1 MQEKID
7 QLKIAV
13 GEELEKV
20 ESNKV
25 LYDLK
30 ARFMGKN
37 GEITA
42 LLRGMKDV
50 PPESR
55 SAFGKLINDL
65 KNEVEEEL
73 SLYLMNILNDIN
85 SPLAVDTYMDL
96 VLFTD
101 SENLRELATESL
113 YPFAD
118 KVATRIIEEFSN
130 LKEDKKHIEK
140 YKCVLYNTHELRN
153 YKSFLQN

>member
-1 MQEKID
+1 MQEKIE

-65 KNEVEEEL
+65 KNEVEGMFNKKEL
-73 SLYLMNILNDIN
+73 ILIMEPYKNNVVVPLETDEKVQEIFNNYEYFLYKEDENE
-85 SPLAVDTYMDL
+85 AVFAQDL
-96 VLFTD
+96 FDET
-101 SENLRELATESL
+101 NMF
-113 YPFAD
+113 YH
-118 KVATRIIEEFSN
+118 TRKRFKAEFS
-130 LKEDKKHIEK
+130 K
-140 YKCVLYNTHELRN
+140 Y
-153 YKSFLQN
+153 F